1 MKFRLLNQEE
11 RAAFNEDFKHFLI
24 ANGVSNEEWLEMNET
39 KPQKAEELV
48 AIFSDTVFQK
58 VMEKMKFLEMRAKDS
73 LLVFKCNKEEIEL
86 IGINPKSP
94 EAEIDLS
101 TPESIHE
108 SLSTKAQQ
116 LQFFKHKKAY
126 SKEREIEVF
135 EMIENGCVPS
145 HEAFWMALDKSI
157 Q

>member
-11 RAAFNEDFKHFLI
+11 RAAFDEDFKHFLI
-24 ANGVSNEEWLEMNET
+24 TNGVSNEEWLEMNET

-58 VMEKMKFLEMRAKDS
+58 VMEKMKFLELRAKDS
-73 LLVFKCNKEEIEL
+73 LLVFNCSKDEIEL
-86 IGINPKSP
+86 IGIHPKSADAP
-94 EAEIDLS
+94 VDLS

-108 SLSTKAQQ
+108 SLSQKAQE
-116 LQFFKHKKAY
+116 LQFFKHKKGY
-126 SKEREIEVF
+126 SKERELEVF

-145 HEAFWMALDKSI
+145 HEAFWMALNKSI

>member
-1 MKFRLLNQEE
+1 MKFRLLNKEE
-11 RAAFNEDFKHFLI
+11 REAFDEDFKHFLI
-24 ANGVSNEEWLEMNET
+24 TNGVSNEDWLAMNEAN
-39 KPQKAEELV
+39 PEKAQELV

-73 LLVFKCNKEEIEL
+73 LLVFHCEEKEIEL
-86 IGINPKSP
+86 MGINPIP
-94 EAEIDLS
+94 GAVDIDLS

-108 SLSTKAQQ
+108 ALQNKAKS

-126 SKEREIEVF
+126 TKEREVEVF
-135 EMIENGCVPS
+135 EMLENGCVPS
-145 HEAFWMALDKSI
+145 HEAFWMALNKSI